1 MTNQN
6 ISLFDT
12 PVKSKKIRNGI
23 WAHLY
28 RNGVINIMGE
38 KYQGYSMTDAIRH
51 YRRKCKA
58 QTAFFRNTIF

>member
-6 ISLFDT
+6 ISLFDN
-12 PVKSKKIRNGI
+12 PLKSKKIRNGI

-38 KYQGYSMTDAIRH
+38 KYQGYSMTDAIRTW
-51 YRRKCKA
+51 RRKNKTKSNFHN
-58 QTAFFRNTIF
+58 Q